1 MPGVNNGFVGQN
13 EQSATDV
20 FTQII
25 EIPACEVG
33 PAYAALKQNI
43 SGKHTVISLAVE
55 YQTAR

>member
-1 MPGVNNGFVGQN
+1 
-13 EQSATDV
+13 V

-43 SGKHTVISLAVE
+43 TGKHTVISLAVKTKLPGE
-55 YQTAR
+55 